1 MTMTPFDTAVAFTLR
16 EEGGFT
22 DDPRDPGGAT
32 NLGITRATLTHWRG
46 RPATADDVR
55 NLTVAEADAIYQALY
70 WHAMRCDLL
79 PIGIALMVFDFGVN
93 AGPGTSVRELQ
104 QTVGVATDGLIGPV
118 TALAATGAD
127 RAGLIAALHD
137 AHEQHYRGLDDFP
150 VFGAG
155 WLARLTRCT
164 ARAIDLAASIP

>member
-1 MTMTPFDTAVAFTLR
+1 MIMTPFDTAVAFTLR

-32 NLGITRATLTHWRG
+32 NLGITLATLTHWRG
-46 RPATADDVR
+46 RPATADDVLH
-55 NLTVAEADAIYQALY
+55 LTVAEADAIYQALY

-93 AGPGTSVRELQ
+93 AGPRPSAIELQ
-104 QTVGVATDGLIGPV
+104 QAVGVATDGLIG
-118 TALAATGAD
+118 AL
-127 RAGLIAALHD
+127 RD
-137 AHEQHYRGLDDFP
+137 AHEQHYRGLGDFP
-150 VFGAG
+150 VFGRG

-164 ARAIDLAASIP
+164 ARATDLAASNP

>member
-32 NLGITRATLTHWRG
+32 NRGITLATLTHWRG

-55 NLTVAEADAIYQALY
+55 HLTVAEADAIYQALY

-93 AGPGTSVRELQ
+93 AGPGTSARELQ
-104 QTVGVATDGLIGPV
+104 ASVGVKVDGVVGPV
-118 TALAATGAD
+118 TALATRGAD
-127 RAGLIAALHD
+127 QAALIGTLHD
-137 AHEQHYRGLDDFP
+137 AHAAHYRSLPAAADF
-150 VFGAG
+150 GRG

-164 ARAIDLAASIP
+164 ARAIDLAASTP

>member
-1 MTMTPFDTAVAFTLR
+1 MTPFDTAVAFTLC

-32 NLGITRATLTHWRG
+32 NLGITLATLTHWRG

-55 NLTVAEADAIYQALY
+55 HLTITEADAIYQALY

-93 AGPGTSVRELQ
+93 AGPGTSAGELQ
-104 QTVGVATDGLIGPV
+104 ASVGVTVDAVVGPV
-118 TALAATGAD
+118 TALATRGAD
-127 RAGLIAALHD
+127 QAALIGTLHA
-137 AHEQHYRGLDDFP
+137 AHAAHYRNLPDAADF
-150 VFGAG
+150 GRS

>member
-1 MTMTPFDTAVAFTLR
+1 MTPFDTAVAFTLR

-32 NLGITRATLTHWRG
+32 NLGITLATLTHWRG

-55 NLTVAEADAIYQALY
+55 HLTIAEADAIYQALY

-93 AGPGTSVRELQ
+93 AGPGTSARELQ
-104 QTVGVATDGLIGPV
+104 SAIGVTVDGVVGPV
-118 TALAATGAD
+118 TALAVKGAD
-127 RAGLIAALHD
+127 RAGLIGALHD

-164 ARAIDLAASIP
+164 ARATDLAASIP